1 MTDKRNS
8 MHVLYLEFK
17 KNNWQVSI
25 PEINYLG
32 ITMEWKELYSN
43 GQNTGIIA
51 EHKKIHEQRC
61 FILLKKKK
69 VD

>member
-8 MHVLYLEFK
+8 MCVLYLEFK
-17 KNNWQVSI
+17 KTNWQVSI
-25 PEINYLG
+25 PEINYFG
-32 ITMEWKELYSN
+32 TTMEWKELYGN

-51 EHKKIHEQRC
+51 EHKRIPEQWC

-69 VD
+69 AD

>member
-1 MTDKRNS
+1 
-8 MHVLYLEFK
+8 
-17 KNNWQVSI
+17 
-25 PEINYLG
+25 
-32 ITMEWKELYSN
+32 MEWKELYSN

-69 VD
+69 SGLNIQIRNKFEDYSSISPRLDGVHDYKRETKH